1 MAITQTEL
9 KSSFLKDVV
18 EEEEYK
24 ANVKAIQDWL
34 TSQTQAAS
42 STYQAQVQNAAEQ
55 ASYDISGAY
64 ANYLKQQRNISS
76 QGRLES
82 GYKEEIGNVLQ
93 QQYQSAYGQAR
104 ATQAQNVADAQAS
117 YSKNVQAYQETASKA
132 ATSYYESAL
141 KEAELRAN
149 IYKAAE
155 EYANLEGSQFDVYDI
170 DPKTGRYTLTDWGHE
185 QLSSALL
192 GNEGGFKTYL
202 EEQKLTDELEYY
214 LADPTG
220 IHERLFG
227 ITDTAYDPL
236 SEASLSRK
244 LGAVT
249 TDETGKTISYIDTV
263 EKPTVDF
270 HWSDYG
276 RVDLGESA
284 SNKIVNTAPQVEQ
297 YMAQLGVS
305 SDDLKQATGYSSAK
319 ELLQA
324 TANAIKK
331 SENGFNSEEIIKSSG
346 FNEAFGK
353 LFITGMLQIFKG
365 FDQGNTQQV
374 ARDIYNELMNQIA
387 SISKQKYLNKE

>member
-34 TSQTQAAS
+34 MSQTQAAS
-42 STYQAQVQNAAEQ
+42 STYQAQAQIAAEQ

-82 GYKEEIGNVLQ
+82 GYKEEIGDVLQ

-104 ATQAQNVADAQAS
+104 ATQAQNVASAQAS
-117 YSKNVQAYQETASKA
+117 YLKNVQSYQETASKA

-149 IYKAAE
+149 IYRAAE
-155 EYANLEGSQFDVYDI
+155 EYANLESSQFDIYNI
-170 DPKTGRYTLTDWGHE
+170 DPTTGRYTLTDWGYE

-192 GNEGGFKTYL
+192 DKEGGFKTYL

-220 IHERLFG
+220 THKRLFG
-227 ITDTAYDPL
+227 ITETAYNPT
-236 SEASLSRK
+236 SQESIGRK
-244 LGAVT
+244 IRTEGYVESVT
-249 TDETGKTISYIDTV
+249 
-263 EKPTVDF
+263 KPTVGLKDSDF
-270 HWSDYG
+270 SVFAGTKKTDAKLSDARTQLINYATS
-276 RVDLGESA
+276 LGLTPAEY
-284 SNKIVNTAPQVEQ
+284 NKVLANYDRMSMKVNTKEGSKENLGPEEVEQ
-297 YMAQLGVS
+297 Y
-305 SDDLKQATGYSSAK
+305 Y
-319 ELLQA
+319 
-324 TANAIKK
+324 
-331 SENGFNSEEIIKSSG
+331 
-346 FNEAFGK
+346 
-353 LFITGMLQIFKG
+353 
-365 FDQGNTQQV
+365 TQY
-374 ARDIYNELMNQIA
+374 INELIA
-387 SISKQKYLNKE
+387 LSKYKFGATTSQPVIESTGSRSHSHK

>member
-42 STYQAQVQNAAEQ
+42 STYQAQVQTAAEQ

-82 GYKEEIGNVLQ
+82 GYKEEIGDVLQ

-104 ATQAQNVADAQAS
+104 ATQAQNVASAQTS
-117 YSKNVQAYQETASKA
+117 YLKNVQSYQETASKA

-155 EYANLEGSQFDVYDI
+155 EYANLEGSQFGVYNI
-170 DPKTGRYTLTDWGHE
+170 DPTTGRYTLTDWGYE

-220 IHERLFG
+220 THERLFG
-227 ITDTAYDPL
+227 ITETAYNPN
-236 SEASLSRK
+236 SQESIGRK
-244 LGAVT
+244 IRTEG
-249 TDETGKTISYIDTV
+249 YV
-263 EKPTVDF
+263 ESIARPTVGLKDSDF
-270 HWSDYG
+270 NAFAGTKKTDAKLSVAREQLINYATS
-276 RVDLGESA
+276 LGLTPAEY
-284 SNKIVNTAPQVEQ
+284 NKVLANYDQMSMKVNTKEGSKENLGPEEVEQ
-297 YMAQLGVS
+297 Y
-305 SDDLKQATGYSSAK
+305 Y
-319 ELLQA
+319 
-324 TANAIKK
+324 
-331 SENGFNSEEIIKSSG
+331 
-346 FNEAFGK
+346 
-353 LFITGMLQIFKG
+353 
-365 FDQGNTQQV
+365 TQY
-374 ARDIYNELMNQIA
+374 INELIA
-387 SISKQKYLNKE
+387 LSEYKFGATTSQPVNESTGPRSHRHK